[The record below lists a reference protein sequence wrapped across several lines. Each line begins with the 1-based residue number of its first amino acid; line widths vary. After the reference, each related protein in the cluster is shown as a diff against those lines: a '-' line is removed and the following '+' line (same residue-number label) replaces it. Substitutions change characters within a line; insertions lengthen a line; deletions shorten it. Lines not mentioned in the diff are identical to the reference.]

1 MWLLCQAAV
10 KYGNLE
16 RQLEQQQQ
24 DMVRLKL
31 KHQLQL
37 KVSTLHVYP
46 QYIHVPELTAVEASR
61 VKKLLA

>member
-1 MWLLCQAAV
+1 MCQAAV

-37 KVSTLHVYP
+37 KVSALRVHV
-46 QYIHVPELTAVEASR
+46 QYIPVFGLTAVEASR